1 MKAADQS
8 NYASS
13 RKSELYKKKVT
24 FERLKAQGQQV

>member
-13 RKSELYKKKVT
+13 KKSELYKKVT